1 MSDKNFNFNLGNRR
15 LTADESRAVEI
26 AKRVFHESLV
36 RHGKGDGVAARAV
49 FVVKSDMTATGT
61 VTRAHGTDQ
70 VGGDAAP
77 KPRGSQAGGKGTA
90 SWPTNKVAPAIRKY

>member
-1 MSDKNFNFNLGNRR
+1 MNEKTFNFNLGNRR

-49 FVVKSDMTATGT
+49 FMVKSNAAATGT
-61 VTRAHGTDQ
+61 VTRARGTNPLGD
-70 VGGDAAP
+70 DAAQ
-77 KPRGSQAGGKGTA
+77 KPQGTQAGGKGTA